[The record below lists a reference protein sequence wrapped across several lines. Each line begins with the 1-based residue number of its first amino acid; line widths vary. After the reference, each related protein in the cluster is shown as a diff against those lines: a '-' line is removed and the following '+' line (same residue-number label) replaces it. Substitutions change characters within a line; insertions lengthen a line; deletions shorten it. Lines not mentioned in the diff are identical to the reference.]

1 MHYSSFTT
9 NKLKNCILFG
19 KQSHAQTTLFMTHFV
34 RIFHKL
40 IQVLIALAFIL
51 ISACKGENF
60 TYSNFHCNLYI
71 DNRTHQDH
79 TLASSM
85 NSMSPGVFCVIKY
98 LPNRTAYSFSSNQR
112 LTSIS
117 NFDAKD
123 TERGN
128 GTRIGMN
135 NGLIVGYA
143 NLSDDGSGYRFYAF
157 DIQCPVCFNYNA
169 IPMRSFP
176 LSLNSNGIA
185 TCNNCRR
192 QFNLNTGGN
201 CINNTGQMTTYRATT
216 TGPLGVLFIN

>member
-1 MHYSSFTT
+1 MIHV
-9 NKLKNCILFG
+9 I
-19 KQSHAQTTLFMTHFV
+19 HTLFKAIPVSIVVASVSLTSCTSDHP
-34 RIFHKL
+34 
-40 IQVLIALAFIL
+40 
-51 ISACKGENF
+51 

-71 DNRTHQDH
+71 DNRTHQDP

-85 NSMSPGVFCVIKY
+85 NSMSPGIFCIIKY

-112 LTSIS
+112 QTSIS

>member
-1 MHYSSFTT
+1 MIHV
-9 NKLKNCILFG
+9 I
-19 KQSHAQTTLFMTHFV
+19 HTLFKAIPVSIVVASVSLTSCTSDHP
-34 RIFHKL
+34 
-40 IQVLIALAFIL
+40 
-51 ISACKGENF
+51 

-71 DNRTHQDH
+71 DNRTHQDP

-85 NSMSPGVFCVIKY
+85 NSMSPGIFCVIKY

-185 TCNNCRR
+185 TCNNCGR